1 MSYKTKGAARAN
13 YDHHIYALY
22 RGDTFLMD
30 GTLDEIAE
38 ARGVKRRTLQYMLR
52 PVYRRKTE
60 GRTKYGNDKKW
71 LTLTLIE

>member
-1 MSYKTKGAARAN
+1 
-13 YDHHIYALY
+13 
-22 RGDTFLMD
+22 MD

-60 GRTKYGNDKKW
+60 GRTKYGHDKKW